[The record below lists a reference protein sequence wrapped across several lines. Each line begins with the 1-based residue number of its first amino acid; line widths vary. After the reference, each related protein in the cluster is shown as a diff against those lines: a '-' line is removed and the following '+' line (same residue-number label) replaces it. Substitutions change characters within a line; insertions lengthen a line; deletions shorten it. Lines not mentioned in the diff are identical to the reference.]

1 MSELTSNTFS
11 RGMNQDIHPKFQP
24 EGTYRMALNAIIESS
39 DGDLSTITNELGNE
53 LWATLP
59 ANKKIIGHKL
69 LNDNTVVLCLYSDTS
84 NHEIGIFDSSKKEYV
99 TVLSG
104 DFNFSNLHYVNII
117 YRLKNGCERI
127 LYLTDNYNEY
137 RVINIDRPEYY
148 TDGITTA
155 VLSFDKFAYSREYL
169 HPNINVSILNSGGAL
184 ALGVYRFAYRL
195 LDQDKNPTDWF
206 FISNPI
212 SISGD
217 SELLKDDLLTVN
229 KYDGGVNVA
238 SEIGYKPLVNKSVQL
253 NISNVDSRFQF
264 IQLAAIQHTSSSG
277 ALTKIDVL
285 TPSAIVPNN
294 NAPTTLTYVYTGY
307 DSQTDNQASLDEI
320 FSERQKLYQI
330 VAHEIKDGKLFV
342 ANSTNKMKDYTGFQR
357 HASKIRTEW
366 VEQPEEIYSPLSK
379 EADYYFG
386 NGSFTY
392 DEVEAL
398 GIVYI

>member
-1 MSELTSNTFS
+1 
-11 RGMNQDIHPKFQP
+11 
-24 EGTYRMALNAIIESS
+24 
-39 DGDLSTITNELGNE
+39 
-53 LWATLP
+53 
-59 ANKKIIGHKL
+59 
-69 LNDNTVVLCLYSDTS
+69 VLCLYSDTS

-104 DFNFSNLHYVNII
+104 NFNFSNLHYVNII

-206 FISNPI
+206 FISNPM

-264 IQLAAIQHTSSSG
+264 IQLAAIQHTASSG

-285 TPSAIVPNN
+285 TPSAIIPNN

-320 FSERQKLYQI
+320 LSERQKLYQI

-379 EADYYFG
+379 DADYYFG

-392 DEVEAL
+392 DEVQAL
-398 GIVYI
+398 GIVYIWKDGDVSPVFHIPGRSEFDNTDYVFGSNPYLSAKAD